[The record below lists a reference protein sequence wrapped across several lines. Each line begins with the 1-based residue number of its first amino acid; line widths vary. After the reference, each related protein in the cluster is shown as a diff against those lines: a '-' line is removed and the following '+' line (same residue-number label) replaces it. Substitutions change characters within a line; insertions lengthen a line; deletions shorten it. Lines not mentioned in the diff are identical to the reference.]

1 MMIVID
7 NDDVDENEDYHD
19 VCFNAK
25 LHHLWF
31 QHRLK
36 SYMTSHSQVLSDKL
50 TKPPL
55 DIGSSRWGVSACCEE
70 FATQMMEGLRRGFT
84 TIYQVCIDA
93 WFT

>member
-36 SYMTSHSQVLSDKL
+36 LNHT
-50 TKPPL
+50 
-55 DIGSSRWGVSACCEE
+55 
-70 FATQMMEGLRRGFT
+70 
-84 TIYQVCIDA
+84 
-93 WFT
+93 